1 MEVLPIPEI
10 LFEGLKAPAIYGYD
24 AKWTPDSAAYITT
37 KRRGLERDEPELAD
51 TLKQLALAS

>member
-1 MEVLPIPEI
+1 M
-10 LFEGLKAPAIYGYD
+10 D
-24 AKWTPDSAAYITT
+24 ACAAYITT